1 MTTILFA
8 LFLSFFRI
16 GLFGFGGGYA
26 MLPLME
32 LEIVQSR
39 GWINPFEFIDIIAVA
54 EMTPGAIAIN
64 AATFVGYRV
73 AGLAGAILSTIGV
86 ITPPLLLVLP
96 VGWLVIRY
104 QKNRRLEQA
113 LQGIHPAVL
122 SLIVLAAF
130 VLGGEA
136 MIDLQSYTVA
146 AVSLIL
152 LFYTRMHPII
162 LIILGAAAGIILY
175 GF

>member
-1 MTTILFA
+1 MSSILLG

-32 LEIVQSR
+32 LEIVR
-39 GWINPFEFIDIIAVA
+39 GQGWLNPFEFIDIIAVA

-64 AATFVGYRV
+64 TATFVGYRV
-73 AGLAGAILSTIGV
+73 AGPAGAILATVGV
-86 ITPPLLLVLP
+86 ISPPLLLVLP
-96 VGWLVIRY
+96 AGWLAARY
-104 QKNRRLEQA
+104 GENRGFKQV

-122 SLIVLAAF
+122 SLIALAAF

-136 MIDLQSYTVA
+136 MIDLKSYLISG
-146 AVSLIL
+146 VSLTLL
-152 LFYTRMHPII
+152 LFTKIHPLV
-162 LIILGAAAGIILY
+162 LIVLGAATGLLLY
-175 GF
+175 L